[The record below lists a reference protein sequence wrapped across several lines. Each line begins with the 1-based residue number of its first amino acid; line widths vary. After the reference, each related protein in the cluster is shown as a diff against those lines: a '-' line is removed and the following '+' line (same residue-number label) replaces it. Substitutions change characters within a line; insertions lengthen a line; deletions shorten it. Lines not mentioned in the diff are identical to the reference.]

1 MRKLIVVA
9 LFLTGSAAL
18 YSSASAR
25 AFDGE
30 LRRDFAEA
38 AFGREGEQA
47 PPPVTPVS
55 TERSAGSGP
64 LDRLWFRPIGPA
76 TPSGRVDDLAVL
88 ESDPTT
94 FYVAMA
100 TAGVY
105 KTTNAGTTFT
115 SVFDNEGS
123 SSAGAIAI
131 APTDA
136 NLVWVGTGEANNRQS
151 SSWGD
156 GVYKSTDGGRSW
168 KNMGLRDSKAIARI
182 IVDPI
187 NFDVVY
193 VAATGNLWG
202 AAGERGVYKT
212 SDGGLTWSRVLHAD
226 DDTGATDLVIDPQN
240 NKTLYAAT
248 YQRRR
253 AQWGMNGGGAGST
266 IWKSTDAGHTWARV
280 EGGLPSGDKGRIG
293 LAIYRANPNV
303 LYATVEHPTESGVY
317 RTDNAGGTWRKLSD
331 TNPRPMYFSQI
342 RIDPLSDSRIYVLGV
357 SLHVSDD
364 GGRTFRGDGAERIH
378 VDHHAMWINPRDPR
392 HLIIGND
399 GGVSMSHDRSQ
410 TWAWM
415 PNLLGAQAY
424 HVEFDMQT
432 PYHVCAGL
440 QDNNTWCGPS
450 AVRTNSGIH
459 NDNWYV
465 ISGGDGFQPLMDPTD
480 ARIVYAESQDGRMS
494 RTDRFTNERT
504 TIRPEPAELKPGE
517 PSPYRFNWDTAMQLS
532 PFDPATI
539 YIGANLVLKSSDR
552 GRSYQP
558 ISPDLTTNT
567 DREALSIMGVV
578 GKEIRIAKHDGVGS
592 FGNIVTLEESAAR
605 PGVVWVGSDDGVVSV
620 TQDSGKTWTNVTSKV
635 SGVPK
640 WTYVSDVVPSRANA
654 GTAYVAFDG
663 HRGGDYKTYV
673 FATTDYGATWRSV
686 AGNLPAGEVAR
697 GLAEDRRNPEILYL
711 GTETGL
717 WVSWNRGGQWTRI
730 KANLPTMPIYE
741 IKQHPRDN
749 DLILSSHAR
758 GIWIL
763 DDVSPIQEW
772 AKSENADAYVFSSEG
787 GTIMNAANDQMKGFE
802 GDRLFL
808 GQNPAPGATLAYR
821 LRSDAKE
828 VKFTIKD
835 ASGNTVRELSE
846 NPSTAL
852 GAGDMRERNRAGLNS
867 VKWDLRV
874 QPLRPLPPAPG
885 APAGGGGPGGGG
897 GFGGGGNNGPY
908 VLPGTYRATLN
919 VNGRDA
925 QTIDVAVK
933 SDPLIQITDMDRRTW
948 FETARDLHDLQA
960 KANDVAEMVQTAFAQ
975 VQLLQQQTRSQ
986 TLAPNVKQ
994 ELDNVVK
1001 EFEAVRRRLGL
1012 GQQGGGGGFGG
1023 NTENLRGR
1031 IGQMKGQV
1039 MASTALPTNTQLML
1053 IREMRAQL
1061 PGLIDQANAVVAKVP
1076 GLVKTMVGSGTLF
1089 PPIKPVPKG

>member
-1 MRKLIVVA
+1 MTRRIA
-9 LFLTGSAAL
+9 LSALAVLLTM
-18 YSSASAR
+18 ASP
-25 AFDGE
+25 
-30 LRRDFAEA
+30 FA
-38 AFGREGEQA
+38 QA
-47 PPPVTPVS
+47 PPRPTPIF
-55 TERSAGSGP
+55 TDGSAGQGP
-64 LDRLWFRPIGPA
+64 LDRLWFRAIGPA

-94 FYVAMA
+94 FYVGMA

-115 SVFDNEGS
+115 TVFDNEGS
-123 SSAGAIAI
+123 SSVGAVAI

-168 KNMGLRDSKAIARI
+168 TNTGLRDTRAIARI
-182 IVDPI
+182 IVDPVDF
-187 NFDVVY
+187 NVVY

-202 AAGERGVYKT
+202 AGGERGVYKT
-212 SDGGLTWSRVLHAD
+212 ADGGLSWTRVLHVD
-226 DDTGATDLVIDPQN
+226 DDTGATDLVMDPQN
-240 NKTLYAAT
+240 NKTLYAAS

-253 AQWGMNGGGAGST
+253 AQWGMNGGGPGST
-266 IWKSTDAGHTWARV
+266 IWKSTDAGQTWAKV
-280 EGGLPSGDKGRIG
+280 EAGLPSGPKGRIG

-303 LYATVEHPTESGVY
+303 LYATVEHPAESGVY
-317 RTDNAGGTWRKLSD
+317 RTDNAGGNWRKLSD

-378 VDHHAMWINPRDPR
+378 VDHHAMWINPKDPR
-392 HLIIGND
+392 HIIIGND
-399 GGVSMSHDRSQ
+399 GGVSISHDKSQ
-410 TWAWM
+410 TWVWL
-415 PNLLGAQAY
+415 PNVLGAQAY

-494 RTDRFTNERT
+494 RTDRLTNERT
-504 TIRPEPAELKPGE
+504 TVRPEPAESKPGE
-517 PSPYRFNWDTAMQLS
+517 AATTYRFNWDTAMQLS

-539 YIGANLVLKSSDR
+539 YIGANLVLKSSDH

-578 GKEIRIAKHDGVGS
+578 GKEVRIAKNDGVGS
-592 FGNIVTLEESAAR
+592 FGNIVTLEESSAR
-605 PGVVWVGSDDGVVSV
+605 QGVVWVGSDDGIVSV
-620 TQDSGKTWTNVTSKV
+620 TQDAGKTWTNVTSKI

-640 WTYVSDVVPSRANA
+640 FTYVSDVLPSRAQA
-654 GTAYVAFDG
+654 ATAYVAFDG
-663 HRGGDYKTYV
+663 HRGGDFNTYL
-673 FATTDYGATWRSV
+673 FATGDYGATWRSI
-686 AGNLPAGEVAR
+686 AGNLPKGEVAR
-697 GLAEDRRNPEILYL
+697 GLAEDRRNPDILYL

-717 WVSWNRGGQWTRI
+717 WVSLNRGGQWTRI

-749 DLILSSHAR
+749 DLILASHAR

-772 AKSENADAYVFSSEG
+772 AKSENADAFLFSSEG
-787 GTIMNAANDQMKGFE
+787 GTIMNQANDQMKGFE

-821 LRSDAKE
+821 LGADAKD
-828 VKFTIKD
+828 VKITIKD
-835 ASGNTVRELSE
+835 ASGSTIRELTG
-846 NPSTAL
+846 NDL
-852 GAGDMRERNRAGLNS
+852 RDRNKAGLNI

-874 QPLRPLPPAPG
+874 QPLRPLPPPPG
-885 APAGGGGPGGGG
+885 APVGGQAGGSGG

-908 VLPGTYRATLN
+908 VLPATYRATLS

-925 QTIDVAVK
+925 QTIDVPVK
-933 SDPLIQITDMDRRTW
+933 GDPQIQITDGDRRSW
-948 FETARDLHDLQA
+948 FDTARDLHQLQE
-960 KANDVAEMVQTAFAQ
+960 KANEVAEMVQNAFAQ
-975 VQLLQQQTRSQ
+975 VQLVQQQTRNA
-986 TLAPNVKQ
+986 TLSGNAKQ
-994 ELDNVVK
+994 QLDGLVK

-1012 GQQGGGGGFGG
+1012 GQQGGGFGG
-1023 NTENLRGR
+1023 NAENLRGR
-1031 IGQMKGQV
+1031 FGQLKGQV
-1039 MASTALPTNTQLML
+1039 MASTALPTNTQMMQ
-1053 IREMRAQL
+1053 IREARAGL

-1076 GLVKTMVGSGTLF
+1076 ALIKELVGSGTMF
-1089 PPIKPVPKG
+1089 PAIKPVTKG

>member
-1 MRKLIVVA
+1 MRKLAVLTLILAGGVA
-9 LFLTGSAAL
+9 LVA
-18 YSSASAR
+18 
-25 AFDGE
+25 
-30 LRRDFAEA
+30 
-38 AFGREGEQA
+38 QA
-47 PPPVTPVS
+47 PPPVTPIF
-55 TERSAGSGP
+55 TERSAGNGP
-64 LDRLWFRPIGPA
+64 LDRLHFRSIGPA

-94 FYVAMA
+94 FYVGMA

-115 SVFDNEGS
+115 SVFDNEGTGS
-123 SSAGAIAI
+123 VGAIAI

-156 GVYKSTDGGRSW
+156 GVYKSTDGGRTWS
-168 KNMGLRDSKAIARI
+168 NMGLRETRAIARI
-182 IVDPI
+182 IVDPVD
-187 NFDVVY
+187 FGVVY
-193 VAATGNLWG
+193 VASPGNLWG
-202 AAGERGVYKT
+202 AGGERGVYKT
-212 SDGGLTWSRVLHAD
+212 TDGGLTWARVLHVD
-226 DDTGATDLVIDPQN
+226 DDTGATDLVIDPLN

-253 AQWGMNGGGAGST
+253 AQWGMNGGGAGSG
-266 IWKSTDAGHTWARV
+266 IWKSTDAGKTWSRV
-280 EGGLPSGDKGRIG
+280 ETGLPSGAKGRIG

-303 LYATVEHPTESGVY
+303 LYATVEHPGESGVY
-317 RTDNAGGTWRKLSD
+317 RTDDAGATWRKLSD

-342 RIDPLSDSRIYVLGV
+342 RIDPQTDSRIYVLGV

-364 GGRTFRGDGAERIH
+364 GGRTFRADGAERIH

-392 HLIIGND
+392 HIIIGND
-399 GGVSMSHDRSQ
+399 GGVSISHDRSR
-410 TWAWM
+410 TWVWM

-494 RTDRFTNERT
+494 RTDRFTNERQ

-539 YIGANLVLKSSDR
+539 YIGANMVLKSSDR

-578 GKEIRIAKHDGVGS
+578 GKEVRIAKNDGVSS

-605 PGVVWVGSDDGVVSV
+605 QGVVWVGSDDGVVSV
-620 TQDSGKTWTNVTSKV
+620 TQDAGKTWTNVTAKMP
-635 SGVPK
+635 GVPK
-640 WTYVSDVVPSRANA
+640 WTYVSDVLPSRAAA

-663 HRGGDYKTYV
+663 HRGGDFNTYV
-673 FATTDYGATWRSV
+673 FATTDYGATWRSI
-686 AGNLPAGEVAR
+686 AGNLPKGEVAR
-697 GLAEDRRNPEILYL
+697 GLAEDRRNPDILYL

-717 WVSWNRGGQWTRI
+717 WVSLNRGGQWTRL

-749 DLILSSHAR
+749 DLILASHSK

-763 DDVSPIQEW
+763 DDMSPIQEW
-772 AKSENADAYVFSSEG
+772 AKSESADTFLFSSEG

-821 LRSDAKE
+821 LKSDAKD
-828 VKFTIKD
+828 VKLVIKD
-835 ASGNTVRELSE
+835 SSGNTVREL
-846 NPSTAL
+846 T
-852 GAGDMRERNRAGLNS
+852 GTDTRDRNKAGLNI

-874 QPLRPLPPAPG
+874 QPLRPLPPPPG
-885 APAGGGGPGGGG
+885 APAAAGGGAGGGG

-919 VNGRDA
+919 VDGRDV
-925 QTIDVAVK
+925 QTVDVAVK
-933 SDPLIQITDMDRRTW
+933 GDPQIQITDTDRRMW
-948 FETARDLHDLQA
+948 FDTTRDLHDLQA
-960 KANDVAEMVQTAFAQ
+960 KANDAAEMVQNAFAQ
-975 VQLLQQQTRSQ
+975 VQTLQQQTRNQ

-994 ELDNVVK
+994 ELDNIVK
-1001 EFEAVRRRLGL
+1001 EFETVRRRLGL

-1039 MASTALPTNTQLML
+1039 MASTATPTNTQLMQ
-1053 IREMRAQL
+1053 IRDIKAQL
-1061 PGLIDQANAVVAKVP
+1061 PGLIDQANAAVAKVP
-1076 GLVKTMVGSGTLF
+1076 ALVKTMIGSGTLF
-1089 PPIKPVPKG
+1089 PAIKPVPKG

>member
-1 MRKLIVVA
+1 MRRIASTLVVLTLATIA
-9 LFLTGSAAL
+9 LAA
-18 YSSASAR
+18 
-25 AFDGE
+25 
-30 LRRDFAEA
+30 
-38 AFGREGEQA
+38 QA
-47 PPPVTPVS
+47 PPPPTPLF
-55 TERSAGSGP
+55 TEKSAGGGP

-76 TPSGRVDDLAVL
+76 TPSGRVGDLAVL

-100 TAGVY
+100 TAGIY

-115 SVFDNEGS
+115 PVFDNEGTGS
-123 SSAGAIAI
+123 IGAVAI

-136 NLVWVGTGEANNRQS
+136 NLVWAGTGEANNRQS

-168 KNMGLRDSKAIARI
+168 KNMGLRDSKQVARI
-182 IVDPI
+182 IVDPVDF
-187 NFDVVY
+187 NVVY
-193 VAATGNLWG
+193 VAAPGDLWG
-202 AAGERGVYKT
+202 PGGERGVYKT
-212 SDGGLTWSRVLHAD
+212 TDGGITWTRALHVN
-226 DDTGATDLVIDPQN
+226 DDTGATDLVIDPLN

-253 AQWGMNGGGAGST
+253 QQWGMNGGGPGSG
-266 IWKSTDAGHTWARV
+266 IWKSTDAGRTWTKI
-280 EGGLPSGDKGRIG
+280 ETGLPAGDKGRIG
-293 LAIYRANPNV
+293 LAIYRANPNI
-303 LYATVEHPTESGVY
+303 LYATIEHATESGVY
-317 RTDNAGGTWRKLSD
+317 RTDDAGAAWRKLSD

-342 RIDPLSDSRIYVLGV
+342 RIDPQTDSRIYVLGV

-392 HLIIGND
+392 HIIIGND
-399 GGVSMSHDRSQ
+399 GGVSISQDRSK
-410 TWAWM
+410 TWAWL

-450 AVRTNSGIH
+450 AVRTNSGII
-459 NDNWYV
+459 NDDWYV

-480 ARIVYAESQDGRMS
+480 SRIVYAESQDGRMS
-494 RTDRFTNERT
+494 RTDRRTNERT
-504 TIRPEPAELKPGE
+504 TVRPEPAELKPGDT
-517 PSPYRFNWDTAMQLS
+517 SGVYRFNWDTAMQLS

-539 YIGANLVLKSSDR
+539 YIGANMVLKSSDR

-567 DREALSIMGVV
+567 DRETLSIMGVA
-578 GKEIRIAKHDGVGS
+578 GKDIKLAKHDGVGS
-592 FGNIVTLEESAAR
+592 FGNIVTLEESSAKQ
-605 PGVVWVGSDDGVVSV
+605 GVVWVGSDDGIVSV
-620 TQDSGKTWTNVTSKV
+620 TQDSGKTWTNVTTKIP
-635 SGVPK
+635 GVPK
-640 WTYVSDVVPSRANA
+640 FTYVADVLPSRAQA

-663 HRGGDYKTYV
+663 HRGGDYGTYV
-673 FATTDYGATWRSV
+673 FTTTDFGATWRSI
-686 AGNLPAGEVAR
+686 AGNLPKGEVAR
-697 GLAEDRRNPEILYL
+697 GLAEDRRDPNILYL

-717 WVSWNRGGQWTRI
+717 WVSWNKGGAWTRL

-749 DLILSSHAR
+749 DLILATHAR

-763 DDVSPIQEW
+763 DDPTPIQEW
-772 AKSENADAYVFSSEG
+772 AKSESADAFLFNSEPA
-787 GTIMNAANDQMKGFE
+787 TIMNQANDQMKGFE

-821 LRSDAKE
+821 LKADAKDI
-828 VKFTIKD
+828 KITIKD
-835 ASGNTVRELSE
+835 ANGSIVRELAGTAAPPA
-846 NPSTAL
+846 PSDL
-852 GAGDMRERNRAGLNS
+852 RDRNKAGLNV

-874 QPLRPLPPAPG
+874 QPLRPLPPPPG
-885 APAGGGGPGGGG
+885 AGGAGGAGTPGGGG

-925 QTIDVAVK
+925 QTIDLVVK
-933 SDPLIQITDMDRRTW
+933 GDPEITITDTDRRTW
-948 FETARDLHDLQA
+948 FETSRDLHQMQA
-960 KANDVAEMVQTAFAQ
+960 KANEVAEMVQNAFAQ
-975 VQLLQQQTRSQ
+975 VQLLQQQARNANLQ
-986 TLAPNVKQ
+986 PDAKQ

-1001 EFEAVRRRLGL
+1001 EFDAVRRRLGL
-1012 GQQGGGGGFGG
+1012 GQQPGGGGGG

-1031 IGQMKGQV
+1031 IGQVKGQV
-1039 MASTALPTNTQLML
+1039 MASTAMPTNTQMMQ
-1053 IREMRAQL
+1053 IREMRAAL

-1076 GLVKTMVGSGTLF
+1076 GLVKNLLGTGAIF
-1089 PPIKPVPKG
+1089 PAIKPVPKG

>member
-1 MRKLIVVA
+1 MRKLAVLTLLLAGGVA
-9 LFLTGSAAL
+9 LVA
-18 YSSASAR
+18 
-25 AFDGE
+25 
-30 LRRDFAEA
+30 
-38 AFGREGEQA
+38 QA
-47 PPPVTPVS
+47 PPPVTPIF

-64 LDRLWFRPIGPA
+64 LDRLYFRSIGPA

-115 SVFDNEGS
+115 PVFDNEGTGS
-123 SSAGAIAI
+123 VGAIAI

-156 GVYKSTDGGRSW
+156 GVYKSADGGRTW
-168 KNMGLRDSKAIARI
+168 THMGLRESRAIARI
-182 IVDPI
+182 IVDPVD
-187 NFDVVY
+187 FGVVY
-193 VAATGNLWG
+193 VASPGNLWG
-202 AAGERGVYKT
+202 AGGERGVYKT
-212 SDGGLTWSRVLHAD
+212 TDGGVTWTRVLHVD
-226 DDTGATDLVIDPQN
+226 DDTGATDLVIDPMN

-253 AQWGMNGGGAGST
+253 AQWGMNGGGPGSG
-266 IWKSTDAGHTWARV
+266 IWKSTDAGKTWTKI
-280 EGGLPSGDKGRIG
+280 ETGLPAGAKGRIG
-293 LAIYRANPNV
+293 LAIYRANPNI
-303 LYATVEHPTESGVY
+303 LYATVDAPGESGVY
-317 RTDNAGGTWRKLSD
+317 RTDDAGANWRKLSD

-342 RIDPLSDSRIYVLGV
+342 RIDPQTDSRIYVLGV

-364 GGRTFRGDGAERIH
+364 GGRTFRSDGAERIH

-392 HLIIGND
+392 HIIIGND
-399 GGVSMSHDRSQ
+399 GGVSISHDRSG
-410 TWAWM
+410 TWVWM

-494 RTDRFTNERT
+494 RTDRFTNERQV
-504 TIRPEPAELKPGE
+504 IRPEPAELKPGE

-567 DREALSIMGVV
+567 DRATLSIMGVAD
-578 GKEIRIAKHDGVGS
+578 KEIRIAKHDGVGS
-592 FGNIVTLEESAAR
+592 FGNIVTLEESSAR
-605 PGVVWVGSDDGVVSV
+605 QGVVWVGSDDGVVSV
-620 TQDSGKTWTNVTSKV
+620 TQDAGKTWTNVSSKI

-640 WTYVSDVVPSRANA
+640 WTYVSDVLPSRAAA

-663 HRGGDYKTYV
+663 HRGGDFNTYV
-673 FATTDYGATWRSV
+673 FATTDYGATWRSI
-686 AGNLPAGEVAR
+686 AGNLPKGEVAR
-697 GLAEDRRNPEILYL
+697 GLAEDRRNPDVLYL

-717 WVSWNRGGQWTRI
+717 WVSLNRGGQWTRL

-749 DLILSSHAR
+749 DLILASHSK

-772 AKSENADAYVFSSEG
+772 AKSESAEAFVFSSEG

-821 LRSDAKE
+821 LKSDAKD
-828 VKFTIKD
+828 VKFVIKD
-835 ASGNTVRELSE
+835 SGGNTVREL
-846 NPSTAL
+846 T
-852 GAGDMRERNRAGLNS
+852 GTDVRDRNKAGLNI

-874 QPLRPLPPAPG
+874 QPLRPLPPPPG
-885 APAGGGGPGGGG
+885 APAAAAGGPGGGG
-897 GFGGGGNNGPY
+897 GFGGAGGNNGPY

-919 VNGRDA
+919 LNGRDV

-933 SDPLIQITDMDRRTW
+933 GDAQIQITDTDRRMW
-948 FETARDLHDLQA
+948 FDTARELHDLQA
-960 KANDVAEMVQTAFAQ
+960 KANDVAEMVQNGFAQ
-975 VQLLQQQTRSQ
+975 VQMLQQQTRNQ

-1001 EFEAVRRRLGL
+1001 EFEAARRRLGL

-1039 MASTALPTNTQLML
+1039 MAATATPTNTQLMQ
-1053 IREMRAQL
+1053 IRDIKAQL

-1076 GLVKTMVGSGTLF
+1076 GLVKTMVGNGTLF
-1089 PPIKPVPKG
+1089 PALKPVPK

>member
-1 MRKLIVVA
+1 MRRIALTSLLASLATGALIA
-9 LFLTGSAAL
+9 
-18 YSSASAR
+18 
-25 AFDGE
+25 
-30 LRRDFAEA
+30 
-38 AFGREGEQA
+38 QA
-47 PPPVTPVS
+47 PSPPTPVFTAS
-55 TERSAGSGP
+55 SKGTGP
-64 LDRLWFRPIGPA
+64 LDRLWFRSIGPA

-100 TAGVY
+100 TAGIY
-105 KTTNAGTTFT
+105 KTINAGTTFT

-123 SSAGAIAI
+123 SSVGAIAV

-136 NLVWVGTGEANNRQS
+136 NLVWAGTGEANNRQS

-156 GVYKSTDGGRSW
+156 GVYKSTDGGLSW
-168 KNMGLRDSKAIARI
+168 RNMGLRDTKQIARI
-182 IVDPI
+182 IVDPADF
-187 NFDVVY
+187 NVVY
-193 VAATGNLWG
+193 VASPGHLWG
-202 AAGERGVYKT
+202 PGGERGVYKT
-212 SDGGLTWSRVLHAD
+212 TDGGLTWARVLHVD
-226 DDTGATDLVIDPQN
+226 DETGATDLVMDPLN
-240 NKTLYAAT
+240 SKTLYAAT

-253 AQWGMNGGGAGST
+253 VQWGFNGGGPGSG
-266 IWKSTDAGHTWARV
+266 IWKSTDAGRTWSKI
-280 EGGLPSGDKGRIG
+280 ETGLPDGAKGRIG

-303 LYATVEHPTESGVY
+303 LYATLEHPEQSGVY
-317 RTDNAGGTWRKLSD
+317 RTDDAGANWRKLAD

-342 RIDPLSDSRIYVLGV
+342 RVDPQTDSRVYVLGV
-357 SLHVSDD
+357 QLLVSDD
-364 GGRTFRGDGAERIH
+364 AGRTFRNDGAERIH
-378 VDHHAMWINPRDPR
+378 VDHHAMWINPKDPR
-392 HLIIGND
+392 HIIIGND
-399 GGVSMSHDRSQ
+399 GGVSISHDRSQ

-415 PNLLGAQAY
+415 PNLLGSQAY

-480 ARIVYAESQDGRMS
+480 ARIVYGESQDGRMS
-494 RTDRFTNERT
+494 RIDRFTNERT
-504 TIRPEPAELKPGE
+504 TIRPEPAELKPGD
-517 PSPYRFNWDTAMQLS
+517 PPPYRFNWDTAMQLS
-532 PFDPATI
+532 PFNPAVI

-567 DREALSIMGVV
+567 DRDALPIMGIN
-578 GKEIRIAKHDGVGS
+578 GRDIRIARNDGIGS

-605 PGVVWVGSDDGVVSV
+605 EGVVWVGSDDGVVSV
-620 TQDSGKTWTNVTSKV
+620 TQDAGKTWTNATAKI

-640 WTYVSDVVPSRANA
+640 WTYVSDVLPSRAAA

-663 HRGGDYKTYV
+663 HRGGDFNAYV
-673 FATTDYGATWRSV
+673 FATTDYGATWRSI
-686 AGNLPAGEVAR
+686 ASNLPKGEVAR
-697 GLAEDRRNPEILYL
+697 GMAEDRRNPDILYL

-717 WVSWNRGGQWTRI
+717 WVSWNRGGQWTRL

-749 DLILSSHAR
+749 DLILSSHSR

-763 DDVSPIQEW
+763 DDMSPIQEW
-772 AKSENADAYVFSSEG
+772 AKSETADSYVFGSEG
-787 GTIMNAANDQMKGFE
+787 ATIMNMANDQMKGFE

-828 VKFTIKD
+828 VKLVIKD
-835 ASGNTVRELSE
+835 ASGSTVRELSG
-846 NPSTAL
+846 NDL
-852 GAGDMRERNRAGLNS
+852 RDRNKAGLNI

-874 QPLRPLPPAPG
+874 QPLRPLPPPPG
-885 APAGGGGPGGGG
+885 APAGAGGGAGGGG

-925 QTIDVAVK
+925 QTIDVTVK
-933 SDPLIQITDMDRRTW
+933 GDPLIQITDADRRSW
-948 FETARDLHDLQA
+948 FEAASALHELQT
-960 KANDVAEMVQTAFAQ
+960 KANDVAEMVQNAFAQ
-975 VQLLQQQTRSQ
+975 VQMLQQQTRNQ
-986 TLAPNVKQ
+986 TLSPNVKQ
-994 ELDNVVK
+994 DLDGIVK
-1001 EFEAVRRRLGL
+1001 EFENVRRRLGL
-1012 GQQGGGGGFGG
+1012 GQQGGGGGGGFGG
-1023 NTENLRGR
+1023 ADHLRGR
-1031 IGQMKGQV
+1031 IGQLKGQV
-1039 MASTALPTNTQLML
+1039 MASTALPTTTQSMQ
-1053 IREMRAQL
+1053 IRDVRAQL
-1061 PGLIDQANAVVAKVP
+1061 PGLIDQSNAVAARVP
-1076 GLVKTMVGSGTLF
+1076 GLVKNMIAAGVIF
-1089 PPIKPVPKG
+1089 PAVKPVPKG

>member
-1 MRKLIVVA
+1 MTRNRIA
-9 LFLTGSAAL
+9 LTTLVFSLATAAL
-18 YSSASAR
+18 VA
-25 AFDGE
+25 
-30 LRRDFAEA
+30 
-38 AFGREGEQA
+38 QA
-47 PPPVTPVS
+47 PPRPTPVF
-55 TERSAGSGP
+55 TEQSAGTGP
-64 LDRLWFRPIGPA
+64 LDRLHFRPIGPA

-123 SSAGAIAI
+123 GSVGAIAI

-136 NLVWVGTGEANNRQS
+136 NLVWVGTGEANHRQS

-156 GVYKSTDGGRSW
+156 GIYKSADGGRSW
-168 KNMGLRDSKAIARI
+168 KNMGLRTSKQIARI

-187 NFDVVY
+187 DFNIVY
-193 VAATGNLWG
+193 VASMGDLW
-202 AAGERGVYKT
+202 AAGGERGVYKT
-212 SDGGLTWSRVLHAD
+212 TDGGLTWNRVLHVD
-226 DDTGATDLVIDPQN
+226 DDTGATELVMDPTN
-240 NKTLYAAT
+240 NKVLYSAT

-253 AQWGMNGGGAGST
+253 AQWGMNGGGPGSNL
-266 IWKSTDAGHTWARV
+266 WKSTDGGVTWNKL
-280 EGGLPSGDKGRIG
+280 EGGVPAGPKGRIG
-293 LAIYRANPNV
+293 LDIYRRNPNV
-303 LYATVEHPTESGVY
+303 LYARIEHPTDGGVY
-317 RTDNAGGTWRKLSD
+317 RSDDAGANWRKMSE
-331 TNPRPMYFSQI
+331 TNPRPMYFAVI
-342 RIDPLSDSRIYVLGV
+342 KIDPQSDSRIYVPGV
-357 SLHVSDD
+357 SLHISDD
-364 GGRTFRGDGAERIH
+364 GGRTFRADGAERIH
-378 VDHHAMWINPRDPR
+378 VDHHALWINPRDPR

-399 GGVSMSHDRSQ
+399 GGVSISHDRSQ
-410 TWAWM
+410 TWVWL

-459 NDNWYV
+459 NDNWYA

-480 ARIVYAESQDGRMS
+480 SRIVYAESQDGRMS
-494 RTDRFTNERT
+494 RTDRFTNERQT
-504 TIRPEPAELKPGE
+504 VRPEPAEQKPGDT
-517 PSPYRFNWDTAMQLS
+517 SGQYRFNWDTAMQLS

-539 YIGANLVLKSSDR
+539 YIGANMVLKSSDR

-567 DREALSIMGVV
+567 DRETLSIMGVP
-578 GKEIRIAKHDGVGS
+578 GKDIRIAKHDGVTT

-605 PGVVWVGSDDGVVSV
+605 QGVVWVGSDDGVVSV
-620 TQDSGKTWTNVTSKV
+620 TQDAGKTWTNVTSKM

-640 WTYVSDVVPSRANA
+640 FTYVSDVLPSRAQA

-663 HRGGDYKTYV
+663 HRGGDYNTYV
-673 FATTDYGATWRSV
+673 FTTTDYGATWRSI
-686 AGNLPAGEVAR
+686 AGNLPKGEVVR
-697 GLAEDRRNPEILYL
+697 GLAEDRRNADILYA

-717 WVSWNRGGQWTRI
+717 WVSWNKGGQWTRL

-749 DLILSSHAR
+749 DLILASHAR

-763 DDVSPIQEW
+763 DDPAPIQEW
-772 AKSENADAYVFSSEG
+772 AKSEAADAFLFSSEPA
-787 GTIMNAANDQMKGFE
+787 TIMNQANDQMKGFE

-821 LRSDAKE
+821 LKSDAKE
-828 VKFTIKD
+828 IKLTIKE
-835 ASGNTVRELSE
+835 AGGATIREL
-846 NPSTAL
+846 T
-852 GAGDMRERNRAGLNS
+852 GADVRDRNKTGLNI

-874 QPLRPLPPAPG
+874 QPLRPVPPPPG
-885 APAGGGGPGGGG
+885 APAGGPGGGGGGG

-908 VLPGTYRATLN
+908 VLPGTYKATLS

-925 QTIDVAVK
+925 QTIDVVVK
-933 SDPLIQITDMDRRTW
+933 GDPLIQITDTDRRTW
-948 FETARDLHDLQA
+948 FDTARDLHQLQA
-960 KANDVAEMVQTAFAQ
+960 KANDVAEMVQNAFAQ
-975 VQLLQQQTRSQ
+975 VQVIQQQTRNA
-986 TLAPNVKQ
+986 TLSPGAKQ
-994 ELDNVVK
+994 QLDGVVK

-1012 GQQGGGGGFGG
+1012 GQQGGGGGGGG

-1031 IGQMKGQV
+1031 FGQMKGQV
-1039 MASTALPTNTQLML
+1039 MASTAMPTNTQMMQ
-1053 IREMRAQL
+1053 IREMRAAL
-1061 PGLIDQANAVVAKVP
+1061 PGLIDQANAAVEKVP
-1076 GLVKTMVGSGTLF
+1076 GLIKDLVGSGTIF
-1089 PPIKPVPKG
+1089 PAIKPVPKG

>member
-1 MRKLIVVA
+1 MTKRIATAALIATLATVA
-9 LFLTGSAAL
+9 LVA
-18 YSSASAR
+18 
-25 AFDGE
+25 
-30 LRRDFAEA
+30 
-38 AFGREGEQA
+38 QA
-47 PPPVTPVS
+47 PPPQTPIM
-55 TERSAGSGP
+55 TERSAGTGP
-64 LDRLWFRPIGPA
+64 FDRLSFRAIGPA

-100 TAGVY
+100 TSGIY
-105 KTTNAGTTFT
+105 KTINAGTTFT
-115 SVFDNEGS
+115 PVFDNEASGS
-123 SSAGAIAI
+123 IGAIAI

-136 NLVWVGTGEANNRQS
+136 NLVWAGTGEANNRQS

-156 GVYKSTDGGRSW
+156 GVYKSTDGGRTW
-168 KNMGLRDSKAIARI
+168 KNMGLRASKQVARI
-182 IVDPI
+182 IVDSVDF
-187 NFDVVY
+187 NVVY
-193 VAATGNLWG
+193 VATPGDLW
-202 AAGERGVYKT
+202 AAGGERGVYKT
-212 SDGGLTWSRVLHAD
+212 IDGGVTWTRALHVD

-253 AQWGMNGGGAGST
+253 AQWGMNGGGPGSG
-266 IWKSTDAGHTWARV
+266 IWKSTDAGQTWSKI
-280 EGGLPSGDKGRIG
+280 ESGLPSGPKGRIG
-293 LAIYRANPNV
+293 LAIYRSNPNV
-303 LYATVEHPTESGVY
+303 LYALVEHPDGSGVY
-317 RTDNAGGTWRKLSD
+317 RTDDAGANWRKLSD

-342 RIDPLSDSRIYVLGV
+342 RIDPLTDSRIYVLGV

-378 VDHHAMWINPRDPR
+378 VDHHAMWINPKDPR
-392 HLIIGND
+392 HIIVGND
-399 GGVSMSHDRSQ
+399 GGVSLSYDRSA

-424 HVEFDMQT
+424 HVEFDMQS

-450 AVRTNSGIH
+450 AVRTNSGIV
-459 NDNWYV
+459 NDDWYV

-480 ARIVYAESQDGRMS
+480 SRIVYAESQDGRMS
-494 RTDRFTNERT
+494 RTDRLTNERQ
-504 TIRPEPAELKPGE
+504 TIRPEPAEQKPGE

-578 GKEIRIAKHDGVGS
+578 GKEVRIAKNDGVGS

-605 PGVVWVGSDDGVVSV
+605 QGVVWVGSDDGVVSV
-620 TQDSGKTWTNVTSKV
+620 TQDSGKTWTNVTSKI

-640 WTYVSDVVPSRANA
+640 WTYVSDVLPSRANA

-663 HRGGDYKTYV
+663 HRGGDYNTYV
-673 FATTDYGATWRSV
+673 FSTSDYGATWRSIV
-686 AGNLPAGEVAR
+686 GNLPKGEVVRA
-697 GLAEDRRNPEILYL
+697 LAEDRRNPEILYL

-717 WVSWNRGGQWTRI
+717 WVSHNRGGQWTRL

-749 DLILSSHAR
+749 DLILASHAR

-763 DDVSPIQEW
+763 DDMTPIQQW
-772 AKSENADAYVFSSEG
+772 AKSETSDAFVFE
-787 GTIMNAANDQMKGFE
+787 TELAAIMNQANDQMKGFE
-802 GDRLFL
+802 GNRLFL
-808 GQNPAPGATLAYR
+808 GPNPAPGATLAYR
-821 LRSDAKE
+821 LKSDAKE

-835 ASGNTVRELSE
+835 SSGSVVRELSD
-846 NPSTAL
+846 T
-852 GAGDMRERNRAGLNS
+852 DMRDRNKAGLNL

-874 QPLRPLPPAPG
+874 QPLRPLPPPPG
-885 APAGGGGPGGGG
+885 APAGAAAGAGGGGG

-925 QTIDVAVK
+925 QTIDIAVK
-933 SDPLIQITDMDRRTW
+933 GDPEIQITDADRRVW
-948 FETARDLHDLQA
+948 HDTARDLHDTQL
-960 KANDVAEMVQTAFAQ
+960 KANAVAELVQNAFAQ
-975 VQLLQQQTRSQ
+975 VQMLQQQTRD
-986 TLAPNVKQ
+986 TTPAPQVKQ
-994 ELDNVVK
+994 QLDALVK

-1012 GQQGGGGGFGG
+1012 GQQGGGGGGFGG
-1023 NTENLRGR
+1023 NPENVRGR
-1031 IGQMKGQV
+1031 IGQLKGSV
-1039 MASTALPTNTQLML
+1039 MASTALPTNTQMMQ
-1053 IREMRAQL
+1053 IREVKALM
-1061 PGLIDQANAVVAKVP
+1061 PGLIDQANATVAKVP
-1076 GLVKTMVGSGTLF
+1076 PLVKEMVGSGALF
-1089 PPIKPVPKG
+1089 PALKPVPKQ